1 MVMELIEGETLGA
14 RLAKGPVQI
23 EHALAI
29 AIQVAGALAEAH
41 HKGIAHLDL
50 KPGNIMLTKSGV
62 KVLDFGLARVAR
74 AADARDQT
82 VTQPVTLQRPVLGTP
97 RYMSPEQAQGKEA
110 GVRSDTFSFAALLHN
125 ILPA

>member
-1 MVMELIEGETLGA
+1 MVMELIEGETFDA

-50 KPGNIMLTKSGV
+50 KPGNIMLTKSAV

-74 AADARDQT
+74 AAEPRDQT
-82 VTQPVTLQRPVLGTP
+82 VTQPPTLPRPPLATP
-97 RYMSPEQAQGKEA
+97 PHISPQQ
-110 GVRSDTFSFAALLHN
+110 
-125 ILPA
+125 